1 MIKKLHYILFENKLS
16 EIITLRHLGIYAAP
30 PLSKDIAD
38 LSKLQHL

>member
-16 EIITLRHLGIYAAP
+16 EIITLRHLGIDAP
-30 PLSKDIAD
+30 LPLSKDIAD